1 MSLYHRDIYGESWF
15 DKGARKLVKSD
26 FILSQH
32 LIEHLNNQDD
42 KHKIDVGK
50 LYSIIN
56 TLRHTNPL
64 EPFEVEAEDN
74 KVVKCVVRTRYD
86 NNKDIC
92 IVFRYGIIITAY
104 LDDINDNHETLDYS
118 KYEKE
123 GRNEF

>member
-1 MSLYHRDIYGESWF
+1 M
-15 DKGARKLVKSD
+15 
-26 FILSQH
+26 
-32 LIEHLNNQDD
+32 
-42 KHKIDVGK
+42 
-50 LYSIIN
+50 YSIIN

-64 EPFEVEAEDN
+64 EPFEVEVKDN

-86 NNKDIC
+86 DNKDIC